1 MRKRN
6 RCTALFMALG
16 LAVLSGCGAASS
28 GGSIR
33 TETAAAA
40 TAETAAS
47 YDAAMPEEAAVEAA
61 AGVADSAPLSHPDV
75 SGRKLIRDVHLS
87 METDDFDSLMDRLS
101 QQIAGAGGY
110 VESSSISGRSLRQR
124 SSESGRYASMTARI
138 PADRLDSFLDTME
151 TQSNVTYRS
160 EQTTDVTLT
169 YSDLESRK
177 KSLTI
182 EQERIWE
189 LLEKAD
195 TLESVIAL
203 EERLSE
209 IRYQLE
215 SMESQLRLYD
225 NQVDYSTV
233 YLDIQEV
240 AVFTP
245 AEEESPGQQIQRE
258 FSENLRTLGVLLT
271 NAVIFLAAASP
282 FWVPAL
288 LVLLLLVLLLRKR
301 KRKPKAEPP
310 APNPPAKEKESPD
323 SGQAS

>member
-28 GGSIR
+28 GGSVR

-47 YDAAMPEEAAVEAA
+47 YDAAMPEAAAAEAA

-87 METDDFDSLMDRLS
+87 VETDDFDSLMDRLS

-233 YLDIQEV
+233 YLDIREV
-240 AVFTP
+240 ARETS
-245 AEEESPGQQIQRE
+245 AEGNSFGERVRTRFGDTAYRVGQG
-258 FSENLRTLGVLLT
+258 FVNFAVGFLGALPVLIIV
-271 NAVIFLAAASP
+271 AVIAAAA
-282 FWVPAL
+282 V
-288 LVLLLLVLLLRKR
+288 LVWKKVRKR
-301 KRKPKAEPP
+301 KKKNKDE
-310 APNPPAKEKESPD
+310 
-323 SGQAS
+323 

>member
-1 MRKRN
+1 M
-6 RCTALFMALG
+6 
-16 LAVLSGCGAASS
+16 
-28 GGSIR
+28 
-33 TETAAAA
+33 
-40 TAETAAS
+40 
-47 YDAAMPEEAAVEAA
+47 
-61 AGVADSAPLSHPDV
+61 
-75 SGRKLIRDVHLS
+75 
-87 METDDFDSLMDRLS
+87 
-101 QQIAGAGGY
+101 
-110 VESSSISGRSLRQR
+110 
-124 SSESGRYASMTARI
+124 
-138 PADRLDSFLDTME
+138 
-151 TQSNVTYRS
+151 
-160 EQTTDVTLT
+160 TLT

-240 AVFTP
+240 SVFTP

-310 APNPPAKEKESPD
+310 APNPPAKENESPD